1 MMRDLL
7 RCYTRPVPPSERHDP
22 PGAPLSDALLLA
34 GGGMALVLAG
44 AALAVLATA

>member
-1 MMRDLL
+1 MLRDLL

-34 GGGMALVLAG
+34 GGCVGLVLAG
-44 AALAVLATA
+44 AALAVLVAA

>member
-7 RCYTRPVPPSERHDP
+7 RAYTRPVPPSERHDP

-34 GGGMALVLAG
+34 GGCVGLLLAG
-44 AALAVLATA
+44 ASLAVLVAA